1 MTAEIS
7 RISRQRHIAIGLFAV
22 LLAGGVI
29 FTLWSVLR
37 QTEKLVSNIGKPREE
52 QIDLG
57 ALVTRVQALNRLET
71 ASMRVMHVGTV
82 KQSYEYVPNALAG
95 DEVTLYS
102 AGDVIAGIDL
112 SQLRREDVHR
122 EPDGTIVLK
131 LPPPMIL
138 ITRVDNRETKVIAR
152 KTGMFRRA
160 DPQLEGRARQY
171 AEQSIRNEATRKG
184 ILQLAAQNSELRV
197 GELLHT
203 FGFQR
208 VRFRVVPSA
217 PAERVRP

>member
-1 MTAEIS
+1 M
-7 RISRQRHIAIGLFAV
+7 

-29 FTLWSVLR
+29 FTLWSVMR
-37 QTEKLVSNIGKPREE
+37 QTRNLVSNIGKPQEE

-82 KQSYEYVPNALAG
+82 KQSYEFVPNALAG

-138 ITRVDNRETKVIAR
+138 VTRVDNRETKVISR

-208 VRFRVVPSA
+208 VRFRVVNSA

>member
-1 MTAEIS
+1 MTAEVS
-7 RISRQRHIAIGLFAV
+7 RISRQRHIAIGIFAV

-29 FTLWSVLR
+29 FTLWSVMR
-37 QTEKLVSNIGKPREE
+37 QTRKLVSDIGKPREE
-52 QIDLG
+52 EIDLG

-71 ASMRVMHVGTV
+71 ASMRVMHVGTI

-112 SQLRREDVHR
+112 SQLKRDDVHR

-138 ITRVDNRETKVIAR
+138 ISRVDNRETKVISR
-152 KTGMFRRA
+152 KTGVFRRA

-208 VRFRVVPSA
+208 VRFRVVNSA
-217 PAERVRP
+217 GPKL